1 MSKCPLILIG
11 VIIVQANREIENYV
25 KVFKQIIW

>member
-1 MSKCPLILIG
+1 MSKCLLVLFG
-11 VIIVQANREIENYV
+11 VIIVHANREIEYYV